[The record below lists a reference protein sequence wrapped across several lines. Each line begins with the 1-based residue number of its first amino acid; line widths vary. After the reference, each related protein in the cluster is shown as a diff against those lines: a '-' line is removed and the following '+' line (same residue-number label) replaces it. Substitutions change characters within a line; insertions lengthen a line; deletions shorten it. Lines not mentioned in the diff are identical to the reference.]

1 MARKTDRYTVTSSNV
16 GLSFQLPDGKQ
27 FDFNIAEL
35 SEDKKHELLIL
46 GMQTAITRRVVDS
59 DSLATDLPFAWALV
73 KTGARKERETSQA
86 SPLYVK
92 AYQLFRRFAA
102 LNTNNP
108 DPQITEDQAADAL
121 EALSEEDF
129 KKLKGNN
136 IFNISYK
143 KAKQDQQE
151 SALAAQ
157 MKALGL

>member
-1 MARKTDRYTVTSSNV
+1 MARKTDRYTVTSSSL
-16 GLSFQLPDGKQ
+16 GLAFQLPDGKT
-27 FDFNIAEL
+27 FNFNIEEL
-35 SEDKKHELLIL
+35 SEEKKQELLIL
-46 GMQTAITRRVVDS
+46 GMQTAITRRIVDS
-59 DSLATDLPFAWALV
+59 DSLATDLPFAWQLV

-108 DPQITEDQAADAL
+108 DPQITEDQAVEAL
-121 EALSEEDF
+121 EAMSEDDF

-143 KAKQDQQE
+143 KAKADQQE